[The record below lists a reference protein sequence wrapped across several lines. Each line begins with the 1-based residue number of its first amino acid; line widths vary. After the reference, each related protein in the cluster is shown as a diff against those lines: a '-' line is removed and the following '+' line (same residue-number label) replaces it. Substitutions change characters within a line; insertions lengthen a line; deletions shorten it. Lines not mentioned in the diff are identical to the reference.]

1 MSGLGTL
8 FGGLGVV
15 AVAFGLL
22 SALLAVFQP
31 ITDVTQAVIVGN
43 LVVGVLLLS
52 ASLFMS
58 FEKVRERLRSGE
70 ARRAGRYGGNA
81 LLGTALGVVVLCM
94 LAFLSTRYSTQF
106 DWSESQVNSLTQQS
120 LDLLDRLEGEATMQ
134 AFFARSEVPAVA
146 ALLDR
151 YERASERLTVEYIDP
166 NSNPVLI
173 QDLALDPEALTRG
186 LVRVELDGDAT
197 TVVQL
202 GEANFTN
209 ALLKLMSSA
218 GKKVYFVSGHNERLV
233 ANEEG
238 KPAEGKESVGRA
250 AEALRNETYAVE
262 TLELASSGAVPE
274 DAHAV
279 VVAGP
284 TRVYFDHEIDAL
296 RSYVEGGGALL
307 VMIDPRARTNLYDL
321 VEEWGVVLSDDVVVD
336 QSLALFGQAT
346 SPFAGGY
353 APEHPITQ
361 DMRETTLFPMVRS
374 VLIQDDAADRWEV
387 LVQTSPDSWA
397 ERDLDGWRAS
407 GRAAFGEG
415 DLNGPVPIAAVAS
428 IGAEGDDPST
438 AGRVVVFGDSDWVTN
453 EHLDS
458 FSNRDLF
465 LNSVNWLLGD
475 VEQISVRP
483 HMSRASRFQLD
494 QAQFRRI
501 QYLSLFVLPQ
511 AIAVFGVFAWWMR
524 RDRVEG

>member
-1 MSGLGTL
+1 MRGLGTL

-58 FEKVRERLRSGE
+58 FDRVRERLRSGE

-81 LLGTALGVVVLCM
+81 LLATTLGVVVLGM
-94 LAFLSTRYSTQF
+94 LAFLSTRYSARY
-106 DWSESQVNSLTQQS
+106 DWTESQVNSLTQQS
-120 LDLLDRLEGEATMQ
+120 LDLLSRLEGEATMQ
-134 AFFARSEVPAVA
+134 AFFLRSEIPPVA

-151 YERASERLTVEYIDP
+151 YDLASERLTVEYVDP
-166 NSNPVLI
+166 NSNPALI
-173 QDLALDPEALTRG
+173 EDLGLDPEALTRG
-186 LVRVELDGDAT
+186 LVRVEVDGDG
-197 TVVQL
+197 TVVVAL
-202 GEANFTN
+202 DEANFTN

-218 GKKVYFVSGHNERLV
+218 GKKVYFASGHNERQI

-238 KPAEGKESVGRA
+238 KPAESKESMGRA
-250 AEALRNETYAVE
+250 AEALRNETYTVE

-274 DAHAV
+274 DADAV

-296 RSYVEGGGALL
+296 RSYVGGGGALL
-307 VMIDPRARTNLYDL
+307 VMIDPRAQTNLYDL

-353 APEHPITQ
+353 APDHPITEQ
-361 DMRETTLFPMVRS
+361 MRETTLFPMVRS
-374 VLIQDDAADRWEV
+374 VLIQEDAADSWEA

-407 GRAAFGEG
+407 GRAALGEG
-415 DLNGPVPIAAVAS
+415 DLNGPVPIAAVGTIAV
-428 IGAEGDDPST
+428 EGDDPSA

-453 EHLDS
+453 EFLDS

-465 LNSVNWLLGD
+465 LNTVNWLLGD

-483 HMSRASRFQLD
+483 HISRASRFQLD

-511 AIAVFGVFAWWMR
+511 AIAVLGVFAWWMR
-524 RDRVEG
+524 RDRAEG